1 MSTIKSSTTTTTAY
15 QVSADTTGALVIQTG
30 ATPTTAMTIDTSQN
44 VGIGTTSPAAI
55 LHTSIS
61 GSGEVGRFAT
71 TTDNTPFVSIYSNG
85 SIRAK
90 LRASTAETA
99 LLSQGALPLL
109 LGTNDTE
116 RMRINASAPILCL
129 AGGSTTAT
137 GTGIAFPATQSASS
151 DANTLDDYEEGTW
164 TPTVTFGGG
173 STGQTGTF
181 AGFYTK
187 TGNQVFATALINL
200 TNKGSSTGTMAIG
213 GLPFTSNSNS
223 NYRATS
229 TSVLWDNLATAYVY
243 MLALIPGSST
253 SMEFLAATASSTTN
267 AANPTQ
273 AAVNNTSV
281 LRVSIT
287 YQV

>member
-1 MSTIKSSTTTTTAY
+1 MPIQKITSGIIQDGAVAAADIVSVSNTAISGNIISSQITSVANTQITGNITSSQITSNPTLY
-15 QVSADTTGALVIQTG
+15 GNVSVTGVIAVGG
-30 ATPTTAMTIDTSQN
+30 ATPTTN
-44 VGIGTTSPAAI
+44 
-55 LHTSIS
+55 
-61 GSGEVGRFAT
+61 GSGIT
-71 TTDNTPFVSIYSNG
+71 
-85 SIRAK
+85 
-90 LRASTAETA
+90 
-99 LLSQGALPLL
+99 
-109 LGTNDTE
+109 
-116 RMRINASAPILCL
+116 
-129 AGGSTTAT
+129 
-137 GTGIAFPATQSASS
+137 FPATQSSS
-151 DANTLDDYEEGTW
+151 TNANTLDDYEEGTW
-164 TPTVTFGGG
+164 TPSVTFGGG

-200 TNKGSSTGTMAIG
+200 TNKGSSTGTMGIA
-213 GLPFTSNSNS
+213 GLPFTSNSDS

-243 MLALIPGSST
+243 MLTLIPGSST
-253 SMEFLAATASSTTN
+253 TMEFLAATASSTTN